1 MIRRYGI
8 YAALLAVLLQ
18 VFTPAMAAL
27 TPAKSMQMDM
37 AMMSMHEHCEHGD
50 HAGAAAMHMATSPHG
65 EHGCCC
71 HGLWSCGGP
80 CGAAALTATA
90 PALPLL
96 TPSVVWNA
104 ATFPSCTARST
115 SHLLRPPIAA

>member
-8 YAALLAVLLQ
+8 YAALFAVLLQ
-18 VFTPAMAAL
+18 VFTPALAAL
-27 TPAKSMQMDM
+27 SPAKPMQMDM
-37 AMMSMHEHCEHGD
+37 AMMSMHEPCAHDDG
-50 HAGAAAMHMATSPHG
+50 AGAAAMHMTTTPHG
-65 EHGCCC
+65 DHGCCC

-80 CGAAALTATA
+80 CGAAAIIATA

-96 TPSVVWNA
+96 TPSIIWNA
-104 ATFPSCTARST
+104 VTSPSVPARSP